1 MVYVARCPVR
11 CSFNLSKKEIAVLFS
26 LFDTNGNGLLDY
38 HEFIDVVLPGATP
51 LPQSSPFRTAL
62 STRVP
67 QAQKSG
73 RAMLQLC
80 GVAIRHTVADCGATA
95 WLAGG
100 LGFTVFQDYDAAE
113 HPLGKSSTKTPGPW
127 SMELLAQRY
136 CSHTDCSV
144 SYPLLPILS
153 AEPRGRAS
161 SRARAC
167 AHRYPP
173 CGGVERRL
181 ARLHLEA
188 CARGDRQC
196 VHREQTPPKAAYNM
210 QH

>member
-51 LPQSSPFRTAL
+51 LSQSSPFRTAL

-73 RAMLQLC
+73 RATLQLC

-95 WLAGG
+95 WLAGWR
-100 LGFTVFQDYDAAE
+100 LRV
-113 HPLGKSSTKTPGPW
+113 H
-127 SMELLAQRY
+127 
-136 CSHTDCSV
+136 SV
-144 SYPLLPILS
+144 SGL
-153 AEPRGRAS
+153 
-161 SRARAC
+161 
-167 AHRYPP
+167 
-173 CGGVERRL
+173 RRSG
-181 ARLHLEA
+181 APA
-188 CARGDRQC
+188 G
-196 VHREQTPPKAAYNM
+196 
-210 QH
+210 